1 MSSFSS
7 AQERFRLLLY
17 FFLER
22 VLFALFIFFGDG
34 FGEIFGGEPEPC
46 SMRVA

>member
-22 VLFALFIFFGDG
+22 VLFALFLDG